1 MLLFKIIK
9 PVFPSIISKLCVHLK
24 GPNAVPESLEKVHRA
39 LNTEAFTFCIRADIR
54 GYYAS
59 IDHTILLGM
68 LMVCFQD
75 PRLQRY
81 FEAIVTAPIDRDAV
95 LYSHKKGIPIRG
107 SLSPFFGALYLT
119 PLDKAFENRKGV
131 FYLRFMDDILIF
143 AKTYTQ
149 YQRAK
154 KTLYK
159 ELRALKLTLSHSK
172 TRMGRLK
179 QGFHFLGANFNVQ
192 APSTE
197 TTAPP
202 PQPDN
207 NTEPLKG
214 NTAIVKD
221 VNTQITT
228 NTTCLSA
235 AAPPATKIEPRQTGS
250 LKTQFAMTLHPRCCR
265 RALENVKMRSTGEG
279 FRSATITAKPTLG
292 LAVMVGSE
300 PPSVFVPD
308 SLASQQH
315 YIFNWGNW
323 WERALNKSMSQ
334 TEILLQW
341 VSYAHEKDENKL
353 ARLGLG
359 LLSYPSAQLWRSSV
373 GLG

>member
-1 MLLFKIIK
+1 M
-9 PVFPSIISKLCVHLK
+9 
-24 GPNAVPESLEKVHRA
+24 
-39 LNTEAFTFCIRADIR
+39 
-54 GYYAS
+54 
-59 IDHTILLGM
+59 
-68 LMVCFQD
+68 
-75 PRLQRY
+75 
-81 FEAIVTAPIDRDAV
+81 
-95 LYSHKKGIPIRG
+95 
-107 SLSPFFGALYLT
+107 
-119 PLDKAFENRKGV
+119 
-131 FYLRFMDDILIF
+131 
-143 AKTYTQ
+143 
-149 YQRAK
+149 
-154 KTLYK
+154 
-159 ELRALKLTLSHSK
+159 KLTLSHSK

-197 TTAPP
+197 TTASP

-221 VNTQITT
+221 LNTRITT
-228 NTTCLSA
+228 NTTCLLA

-250 LKTQFAMTLHPRCCR
+250 LKTQFAMTLHPRSCR

-279 FRSATITAKPTLG
+279 FKPVAGTTKPSRLVG
-292 LAVMVGSE
+292 LFGPE
-300 PPSVFVPD
+300 PASIFVPD

-341 VSYAHEKDENKL
+341 VSYAHEKDDNKPSK
-353 ARLGLG
+353 ARPWFAILPFC
-359 LLSYPSAQLWRSSV
+359 SIMAQLGRTWLRIRSSQ
-373 GLG
+373 